1 MTSLT
6 RLIFVNENENIFEAC
21 TKQGISVDIKHLGFI
36 STKANNNYIGY
47 YQFLQ
52 DEVYYKIYI
61 LPKTTPR
68 VENDEENRRNFI
80 TLLSKYYEL
89 KNRYSSIKP
98 TTKNRNVVDF
108 ALESEK
114 EKNRS
119 DELDDFIAYKYRK
132 TLQNI
137 EKFFKKH
144 KNLLVKEKK
153 FYAQSIKERFDLKR
167 NILEADKSKIHQ
179 RKKEPYLYS
188 KHAIISVEVLH
199 YFIKHKGKNR
209 EAKKLKNRIE
219 AKYKV
224 ESYHFKT
231 KEITSKKVL
240 KLFKSSD
247 EKELYLALLTLLGV
261 ESYFEDNSYKEML
274 KLHHQHAHFFRP
286 ESVFEWKVYDYLLK
300 SSEFTALHYEGLHAD
315 KTKTEFFL
323 KSEEHSKRYSSN
335 PDLIG
340 EKEGESYIID
350 AKWKLLDEP
359 QEGDIQ
365 KLARDAKIRG
375 FKRGILI
382 YPMQEKD
389 SKFKIAKR
397 YNYSY
402 DDDFSFEVRVIGL

>member
-1 MTSLT
+1 MTSST
-6 RLIFVNENENIFEAC
+6 KTIFVNENENIFEAC
-21 TKQGISVDIKHLGFI
+21 AKQGILVNIKHLGFI

-114 EKNRS
+114 KKNRS
-119 DELDDFIAYKYRK
+119 DELDDFIAYKYRDA
-132 TLQNI
+132 LQNI

-144 KNLLVKEKK
+144 KNSLVKEKK

-179 RKKEPYLYS
+179 RQKEPYLYS
-188 KHAIISVEVLH
+188 KLAIISVEVLH
-199 YFIKHKGKNR
+199 HFIKHKGKNR

-219 AKYKV
+219 AKYKI

-286 ESVFEWKVYDYLLK
+286 EDLYEWMVYDKLIQEYGKEAVEMK
-300 SSEFTALHYEGLHAD
+300 SVYKYKIAD
-315 KTKTEFFL
+315 KERNAEPDFVVTY
-323 KSEEHSKRYSSN
+323 KSE
-335 PDLIG
+335 I
-340 EKEGESYIID
+340 IVID
-350 AKWKLLDEP
+350 AKWKVLKSKTNISFDDVVKLWRDRLLTEAT
-359 QEGDIQ
+359 
-365 KLARDAKIRG
+365 KAV
-375 FKRGILI
+375 LI
-382 YPMQEKD
+382 YPQIGFEEKSHWMMIKD
-389 SKFKIAKR
+389 EEF
-397 YNYSY
+397 N
-402 DDDFSFEVRVIGL
+402 FELRVIEL

>member
-1 MTSLT
+1 
-6 RLIFVNENENIFEAC
+6 
-21 TKQGISVDIKHLGFI
+21 
-36 STKANNNYIGY
+36 
-47 YQFLQ
+47 LQ

-68 VENDEENRRNFI
+68 VKDNEENKRNFI
-80 TLLSKYYEL
+80 ELLSKYYEL
-89 KNRYSSIKP
+89 KQRYSSVKSKIVS
-98 TTKNRNVVDF
+98 KNIIDF
-108 ALESEK
+108 SFENEK
-114 EKNRS
+114 KEDKGN
-119 DELDDFIAYKYRK
+119 ELDDFIAYKYRDA
-132 TLQNI
+132 LQNI

-153 FYAQSIKERFDLKR
+153 FYAQNIKERFDLKR

-188 KHAIISVEVLH
+188 KLAIISVEVLH
-199 YFIKHKGKNR
+199 HFIKHKGKNR

-340 EKEGESYIID
+340 EKESESYIID
-350 AKWKLLDEP
+350 VKWKLLDEP
-359 QEGDIQ
+359 QEDDIQ

-397 YNYSY
+397 YSYSY